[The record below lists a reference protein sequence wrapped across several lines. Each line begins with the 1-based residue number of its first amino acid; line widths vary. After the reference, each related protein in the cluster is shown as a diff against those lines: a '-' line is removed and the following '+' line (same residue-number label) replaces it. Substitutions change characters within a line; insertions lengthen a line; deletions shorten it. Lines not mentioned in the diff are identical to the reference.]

1 MPKIT
6 QSIVLSL
13 LLGVGALSAN
23 SENLATSL
31 MQLRAEVE
39 KLDNT
44 ITEDKENYRA
54 SIKSFLRQKDDLE
67 SVNAREDLK
76 IKQIEQEL
84 DKVRKEI
91 IEIGK
96 NSEGLKPLVFE
107 ALELLSKNIATA
119 IPFKT
124 KERLLDIETI
134 ESQLQNDLITP
145 QKALALAWNAY
156 TDALRMTKEN
166 GVFKQTITLDG
177 QERLAEVARVG
188 TMMMFFKTPDD
199 NVGYVVKNAGVYSYK
214 EVLSKNEKEQILNLF
229 DAFKKQIRSGYFTL
243 PNAIVMT
250 ESK

>member
-1 MPKIT
+1 MSKIT
-6 QSIVLSL
+6 HSIALSL
-13 LLGVGALSAN
+13 LLCASAATAN

-107 ALELLSKNIATA
+107 ALELLSKNIVAA

-166 GVFKQTITLDG
+166 GVFKQTITLEG

-199 NVGYVVKNAGVYSYK
+199 NVGYVVNNAGVYSYK
-214 EVLSKNEKEQILNLF
+214 EVISKNEKEQILNLF

>member
-6 QSIVLSL
+6 HSIALSL

-54 SIKSFLRQKDDLE
+54 SIKSYLRQKDDLE

-107 ALELLSKNIATA
+107 ALELMSKNIAAA

-134 ESQLQNDLITP
+134 ESQLQSDFITP

-166 GVFKQTITLDG
+166 GIFKQTITLDG

>member
-6 QSIVLSL
+6 HSIALSL
-13 LLGVGALSAN
+13 LLGVSALSAN

-96 NSEGLKPLVFE
+96 NSEGLKPLVFD
-107 ALELLSKNIATA
+107 ALELLSKNIVTA

-145 QKALALAWNAY
+145 QKALALAWNSY

-214 EVLSKNEKEQILNLF
+214 EVINKNEKEQILNLF